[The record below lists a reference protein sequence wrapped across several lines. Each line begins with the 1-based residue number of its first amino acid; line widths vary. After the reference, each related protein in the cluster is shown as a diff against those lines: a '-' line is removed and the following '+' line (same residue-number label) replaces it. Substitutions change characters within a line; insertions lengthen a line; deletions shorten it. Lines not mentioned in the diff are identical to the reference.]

1 MIDIKNIETIYFIGI
16 GGIAMSATAGIAKD
30 LGFHVLGSDAKSVY
44 APARDVLD
52 RYDIEYFIGYDKQN
66 IIDNPADI
74 YVLSAGEDQNNPEVA
89 YITEQDLP
97 YVSFSELLYEL
108 SKEKLRIVVA
118 GTHGKSTTAG
128 LMGSMLKDI
137 DDSSFMIGA
146 VLQKEQTNFHKGE
159 GHYFVFE
166 GDEYKAT
173 FDDPTPKFHFYKP
186 DILTLTNIEFDH
198 PDVFSTLEEILD
210 EFRELIR
217 VMPADG
223 LVIYNADDIHA
234 SKLAFDTNIA
244 SLSFGIDHD
253 ADFRAT
259 EIEYNSQG
267 TTFIVIDNNNPDHLK
282 PEKYEIALPGKINI
296 YNALACIATLR
307 TLGFPQELFS
317 DTLTSY
323 TGVKRRFEIIG
334 TVNDITII
342 DDYAHHPT
350 AVRET
355 LEAARTKYPDARIWA
370 IFEPHTFSRTKATLP
385 ELKQSFNKAD
395 RVLIAEIYP
404 ARESTS
410 NPVIKSQEVVD
421 AIKQNHGDVNY
432 VSDKHEALNLLRKES
447 KPGDVIIVMA
457 VGSFNKLA
465 YELMAILNK

>member
-52 RYDIEYFIGYDKQN
+52 RYDIEYFVGYDKQN

-89 YITEQDLP
+89 YITAQDLP

-128 LMGSMLKDI
+128 LMGSMLKEI

-186 DILTLTNIEFDH
+186 DI
-198 PDVFSTLEEILD
+198 
-210 EFRELIR
+210 
-217 VMPADG
+217 
-223 LVIYNADDIHA
+223 
-234 SKLAFDTNIA
+234 
-244 SLSFGIDHD
+244 
-253 ADFRAT
+253 
-259 EIEYNSQG
+259 
-267 TTFIVIDNNNPDHLK
+267 
-282 PEKYEIALPGKINI
+282 
-296 YNALACIATLR
+296 
-307 TLGFPQELFS
+307 
-317 DTLTSY
+317 
-323 TGVKRRFEIIG
+323 
-334 TVNDITII
+334 
-342 DDYAHHPT
+342 
-350 AVRET
+350 
-355 LEAARTKYPDARIWA
+355 
-370 IFEPHTFSRTKATLP
+370 
-385 ELKQSFNKAD
+385 
-395 RVLIAEIYP
+395 
-404 ARESTS
+404 
-410 NPVIKSQEVVD
+410 
-421 AIKQNHGDVNY
+421 
-432 VSDKHEALNLLRKES
+432 
-447 KPGDVIIVMA
+447 
-457 VGSFNKLA
+457 
-465 YELMAILNK
+465 

>member
-52 RYDIEYFIGYDKQN
+52 RYDIEYFVGYDKQN

-89 YITEQDLP
+89 YIIAQDLP
-97 YVSFSELLYEL
+97 YISFSELLYEL

-146 VLQKEQTNFHKGE
+146 VLQKEQTNFHKGD

-223 LVIYNADDIHA
+223 LVIYNADDAHT
-234 SKLAFDTNIA
+234 SKLAFDTNVA

-267 TTFIVIDNNNPDHLK
+267 TTFTVIDNNNPDHLK
-282 PEKYEIALPGKINI
+282 PEKYQIALPGKINI

-307 TLGFPQELFS
+307 ALGFSQELFA

-385 ELKQSFNKAD
+385 ELQQSFNKAD

-404 ARESTS
+404 ARESTN

-421 AIKQNHGDVNY
+421 AIKQNHGDVSY
-432 VSDKHEALNLLRKES
+432 VSDKHEAFNLLRKES